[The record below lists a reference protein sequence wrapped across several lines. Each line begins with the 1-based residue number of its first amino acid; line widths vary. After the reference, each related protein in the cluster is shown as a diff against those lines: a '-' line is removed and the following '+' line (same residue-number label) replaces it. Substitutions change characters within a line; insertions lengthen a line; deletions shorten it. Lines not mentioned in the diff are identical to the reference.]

1 MAKSFGKRAI
11 KLSENSELRK
21 TVSYEVDILLKANM
35 TKFKA
40 NTRRDLP
47 RIAEKLRFNRDQLTD
62 MQAVSA
68 VLPFRVNDY
77 VIEHLIDPED
87 VPNDPI
93 FQLTFPQRG
102 MLEEEDF
109 RRMRDLVAKGA
120 TETEIKLAADEIRGR
135 LNPHPAGQMQLN
147 VPLLDGE
154 VVGGM
159 QHKYQETVLFF
170 PSQGQTCHAYCSYC
184 FRWAQFVGDADLKF
198 ASREANQLVNYVREN
213 PQVSR
218 VLITGGDPMV
228 MKPPVLRRYIE
239 PLLRAN
245 LPNLHSIRIGTK
257 ALAYWP
263 YRFIEGGDADDFLR
277 LIEEVRAAGK
287 HFALMAHS
295 SHSRELEPKVAQHAV
310 ERVLNAGAVIR
321 CQAPLIRKVNDNANV
336 WAQLWRRQVQLGM
349 VPYYMFV
356 ERDTGA
362 KAYFEVPLV
371 RAYKV
376 FTEAYSQVA
385 GLCRTVRGPSMSAMP
400 GKVLIDGITQVAGE
414 KVFVLKF
421 LQGRDPK
428 WANRVFF
435 ARYDP
440 TATWLSGLQPAF
452 GEEQFF
458 FEDTMREALAES
470 EKKA

>member
-1 MAKSFGKRAI
+1 MGGESTTREA
-11 KLSENSELRK
+11 
-21 TVSYEVDILLKANM
+21 TVM
-35 TKFKA
+35 MKFKA

-47 RIAEKLRFNRDQLTD
+47 RIAEKLRFDADQVTD
-62 MQAVSA
+62 MLAVSA

-77 VIEHLIDPED
+77 VIENLIDPKS

-102 MLEEEDF
+102 MLEEKDF
-109 RRMRDLVAKGA
+109 LHMRDLVAKGA
-120 TETEIKLAADEIRGR
+120 SETEIKLSADKIRGQ

-198 ASREANQLVNYVREN
+198 ASREASKLVDYVRDN
-213 PQVSR
+213 PQVSS

-228 MKPPVLRRYIE
+228 MKTAVLRRYIE

-245 LPNLHSIRIGTK
+245 LPSLHSIRIGTK

-263 YRFIEGGDADDFLR
+263 YRFTEGEDADDFLR
-277 LIEEVRAAGK
+277 LIGEVKAAGK

-295 SHSRELEPKVAQHAV
+295 SHSRELEPEVARKAV
-310 ERVLNAGAVIR
+310 DRVLNAGAVIR

-336 WAQLWRRQVQLGM
+336 WAQLWRQQVQLGM

-362 KAYFEVPLV
+362 KAYFEVPLA

-385 GLCRTVRGPSMSAMP
+385 GLCRTVRGPSMSALP
-400 GKVLIDGITQVAGE
+400 GKVLVDGITEVAGE

-428 WANRVFF
+428 WANRIFF
-435 ARYDP
+435 AKYDP
-440 TATWLSGLQPAF
+440 KATWMSDLQPAF
-452 GEEQFF
+452 GEERFF
-458 FEDTMREALAES
+458 FEAAVDEALAES
-470 EKKA
+470 ARKG

>member
-1 MAKSFGKRAI
+1 LAKSFGKRAI

-213 PQVSR
+213 PQVSS

-228 MKPPVLRRYIE
+228 MKTPVLRRYIE

>member
-1 MAKSFGKRAI
+1 MVKSFEKRAI

-213 PQVSR
+213 PQVSS

-228 MKPPVLRRYIE
+228 MKTPVLRRYIE

-263 YRFIEGGDADDFLR
+263 YRFTEGEDADDFLR
-277 LIEEVRAAGK
+277 LIGEVRAAGK
-287 HFALMAHS
+287 HFAMMAHS
-295 SHSRELEPKVAQHAV
+295 SHSRELEPKVAQYAV

-440 TATWLSGLQPAF
+440 TATWLSDLQPAF
-452 GEEQFF
+452 GEKRFF
-458 FEDTMREALAES
+458 FEDAMEAALAES
-470 EKKA
+470 VREG

>member
-1 MAKSFGKRAI
+1 M
-11 KLSENSELRK
+11 
-21 TVSYEVDILLKANM
+21 DILLKANM
-35 TKFKA
+35 AKFKA

-47 RIAEKLRFNRDQLTD
+47 RIAERLRFNRDQLTD

-213 PQVSR
+213 PQVSS

-228 MKPPVLRRYIE
+228 MKTPVLRRYIE

>member
-21 TVSYEVDILLKANM
+21 TVSYEVDILFKANM

-40 NTRRDLP
+40 NTQRDLP
-47 RIAEKLRFNRDQLTD
+47 WIAEKLRFNRDQLTD

-213 PQVSR
+213 PQVSS

-228 MKPPVLRRYIE
+228 MKTPVLRRYIE

-263 YRFIEGGDADDFLR
+263 YRFTEGEDADDFLR

-287 HFALMAHS
+287 HFAMMAHS
-295 SHSRELEPKVAQHAV
+295 SHSRELEPKVAQYAV

-458 FEDTMREALAES
+458 FEDTMKEALAES
-470 EKKA
+470 ERKA

>member
-21 TVSYEVDILLKANM
+21 TVSYDVDILLKANM

-213 PQVSR
+213 PQVSS

-228 MKPPVLRRYIE
+228 MKTPVLRRYIE

>member
-1 MAKSFGKRAI
+1 
-11 KLSENSELRK
+11 
-21 TVSYEVDILLKANM
+21 M

-40 NTRRDLP
+40 NTRKDLP
-47 RIAEKLRFNRDQLTD
+47 QIAEKLRLNRDQLTD

-77 VIEHLIDPED
+77 VIERLIDPES

-102 MLEEEDF
+102 MLDEEDF

-120 TETEIKLAADEIRGR
+120 PEAEIKLAADEIRGR
-135 LNPHPAGQMQLN
+135 LNPHPAGQMELN
-147 VPLLDGE
+147 VPRLDGE
-154 VVGGM
+154 VVAGI

-184 FRWAQFVGDADLKF
+184 FRWAQFIGDADLKF
-198 ASREANQLVNYVREN
+198 ASREVDHLVNYVKDT
-213 PQVSR
+213 PQVSS

-228 MKPPVLRRYIE
+228 MKTPVLRRYIE
-239 PLLRAN
+239 PLLRAK
-245 LPNLHSIRIGTK
+245 LPNLQSIRIGTK

-263 YRFIEGGDADDFLR
+263 YRFTEGGDADDFLR
-277 LIEEVRAAGK
+277 LIEEVKAAGK

-295 SHSRELEPKVAQHAV
+295 SHSRELEPKMARHAV
-310 ERVLNAGAVIR
+310 ERVLNAGAVMR

-336 WAQLWRRQVQLGM
+336 WAQRWRRQVRLGM

-362 KAYFEVPLV
+362 KAYFEVPLA
-371 RAYKV
+371 RAYRV

-400 GKVLIDGITQVAGE
+400 GKVVVDGITQVAGE

-435 ARYDP
+435 AKYDP
-440 TATWLSGLQPAF
+440 KATWLSDLQPAF
-452 GEEQFF
+452 GEERFF
-458 FEDTMREALAES
+458 FEAAVEEALAES
-470 EKKA
+470 ARKG

>member
-1 MAKSFGKRAI
+1 MR
-11 KLSENSELRK
+11 
-21 TVSYEVDILLKANM
+21 
-35 TKFKA
+35 
-40 NTRRDLP
+40 
-47 RIAEKLRFNRDQLTD
+47 
-62 MQAVSA
+62 AVSA

-77 VIEHLIDPED
+77 VIDNLIDSES

-102 MLEEEDF
+102 MLQEADF
-109 RRMRDLVAKGA
+109 RHMRDLVAKGA
-120 TETEIKLAADEIRGR
+120 SEAEIKLAAAEIRGR
-135 LNPHPAGQMQLN
+135 LNPHPAGQMELN
-147 VPLLDGE
+147 VPRLDGE
-154 VVGGM
+154 MLAGI

-184 FRWAQFVGDADLKF
+184 FRWAQFIGDTDLKF
-198 ASREANQLVNYVREN
+198 ASREAGQLVRYVRDN
-213 PQVSR
+213 PQVSS

-228 MKPPVLRRYIE
+228 MKTAVLRRYVE
-239 PLLRAN
+239 PLLKAN

-263 YRFIEGGDADDFLR
+263 YRFTEGEDADDLLR
-277 LIEEVRAAGK
+277 LIGEVRAAGK

-295 SHSRELEPKVAQHAV
+295 SHSRELEPEVAKLAV
-310 ERVLNAGAVIR
+310 QRMLSAGAMIR
-321 CQAPLIRKVNDNANV
+321 CQSPLIRKVNDNANV
-336 WAQLWRRQVQLGM
+336 WAQLWRRQVRLGM

-356 ERDTGA
+356 ERYTGA
-362 KAYFEVPLV
+362 NAYFEVSLT

-400 GKVLIDGITQVAGE
+400 GKVLVDGIAEVSGE

-421 LQGRDPK
+421 LQGRDSN

-435 ARYDP
+435 AKFDSK
-440 TATWLSGLQPAF
+440 ATWLSDLKPAL
-452 GEEQFF
+452 GEERFF
-458 FEDTMREALAES
+458 YEEAMEEALAES
-470 EKKA
+470 AREG

>member
-21 TVSYEVDILLKANM
+21 TVSYGVDILLKANM

-213 PQVSR
+213 PQVSS

-228 MKPPVLRRYIE
+228 MKTPVLRRYIE

-295 SHSRELEPKVAQHAV
+295 SHSRELEPKVAQYAV

-470 EKKA
+470 ERKA

>member
-1 MAKSFGKRAI
+1 
-11 KLSENSELRK
+11 
-21 TVSYEVDILLKANM
+21 M

-213 PQVSR
+213 PQVSS

-228 MKPPVLRRYIE
+228 MKTPVLRRYIE

-362 KAYFEVPLV
+362 KAYFEVPLA

-400 GKVLIDGITQVAGE
+400 GKVLIDGITEVAGE

>member
-1 MAKSFGKRAI
+1 
-11 KLSENSELRK
+11 
-21 TVSYEVDILLKANM
+21 M

-40 NTRRDLP
+40 NTRKDLP
-47 RIAEKLRFNRDQLTD
+47 QIAEKLRLNRDQLTD

-77 VIEHLIDPED
+77 VIERLIDPES

-102 MLEEEDF
+102 MLDEEDF

-120 TETEIKLAADEIRGR
+120 PEAEIKLAADEIRGR
-135 LNPHPAGQMQLN
+135 LNPHPAGQMELN
-147 VPLLDGE
+147 VPRLDGE
-154 VVGGM
+154 VVAGI

-184 FRWAQFVGDADLKF
+184 FRWAQFIGDADLKF
-198 ASREANQLVNYVREN
+198 ASREVDHLVNYVKDN
-213 PQVSR
+213 PQVSS

-228 MKPPVLRRYIE
+228 MKTPVLRRYIE
-239 PLLRAN
+239 PLLRAK
-245 LPNLHSIRIGTK
+245 LPNLQSIRIGTK

-263 YRFIEGGDADDFLR
+263 YRFTEGGDADDFLR
-277 LIEEVRAAGK
+277 LIEEVKAAGK

-295 SHSRELEPKVAQHAV
+295 SHSRELEPKMARHAV

-336 WAQLWRRQVQLGM
+336 WAQLWRQQVQLGM

-356 ERDTGA
+356 ERNTGA
-362 KAYFEVPLV
+362 KAYFEVPLA

-376 FTEAYSQVA
+376 FTEAYSQVV

-400 GKVLIDGITQVAGE
+400 GKVVVDGITQVAGE

-428 WANRVFF
+428 WVNRVFF
-435 ARYDP
+435 AKYDP
-440 TATWLSGLQPAF
+440 RATWLSDLQPAF
-452 GEEQFF
+452 GEERFF
-458 FEDTMREALAES
+458 FEDALREALAES
-470 EKKA
+470 ARRS

>member
-1 MAKSFGKRAI
+1 
-11 KLSENSELRK
+11 
-21 TVSYEVDILLKANM
+21 M

-109 RRMRDLVAKGA
+109 RRMRDLVSKGA
-120 TETEIKLAADEIRGR
+120 TETEIKLAANEIRGR

-213 PQVSR
+213 PQVSS

-228 MKPPVLRRYIE
+228 MKTPVLRRYIE
-239 PLLRAN
+239 PLLRAD

>member
-1 MAKSFGKRAI
+1 
-11 KLSENSELRK
+11 
-21 TVSYEVDILLKANM
+21 M

-213 PQVSR
+213 PQVSS

-228 MKPPVLRRYIE
+228 MKTPVLRRYIE

-263 YRFIEGGDADDFLR
+263 YRFTEGGDADDFLR

>member
-1 MAKSFGKRAI
+1 
-11 KLSENSELRK
+11 
-21 TVSYEVDILLKANM
+21 M

-213 PQVSR
+213 PQVSS

-228 MKPPVLRRYIE
+228 MKTPVLRRYIE

-263 YRFIEGGDADDFLR
+263 YRFIEAGDADDFLR

>member
-1 MAKSFGKRAI
+1 MVGESTTR
-11 KLSENSELRK
+11 E
-21 TVSYEVDILLKANM
+21 ANVM
-35 TKFKA
+35 IKFKA
-40 NTRRDLP
+40 STRRDLP
-47 RIAEKLRFNRDQLTD
+47 RIAEKLRLDADQVTD
-62 MQAVSA
+62 MLAVSA

-77 VIEHLIDPED
+77 VIENLIDPKS

-102 MLEEEDF
+102 MLEEKDF
-109 RRMRDLVAKGA
+109 LHMRDLVSKGA
-120 TETEIKLAADEIRGR
+120 SETEIKLSADEIRGQ

-170 PSQGQTCHAYCSYC
+170 PGQGQTCHAYCSYC

-198 ASREANQLVNYVREN
+198 ASREAAQLVDYVRDN
-213 PQVSR
+213 PQVSS

-228 MKPPVLRRYIE
+228 MKTPVLRRYIE
-239 PLLRAN
+239 PLLAAR

-263 YRFIEGGDADDFLR
+263 YRFTEGEDADDFLR
-277 LIEEVRAAGK
+277 LIGEVKAAGK

-295 SHSRELEPKVAQHAV
+295 SHSRELEPEVARRAV
-310 ERVLNAGAVIR
+310 DRVLDAGAVIR

-336 WAQLWRRQVQLGM
+336 WAQLWRRQVRLGM

-362 KAYFEVPLV
+362 RAYFEVPLA

-376 FTEAYSQVA
+376 FTEAYGQVA
-385 GLCRTVRGPSMSAMP
+385 GLCRTVRGPSMSATP
-400 GKVLIDGITQVAGE
+400 GKVVVDGITEVAGE
-414 KVFVLKF
+414 KVFALKF
-421 LQGRDPK
+421 LQGRDPA
-428 WANRVFF
+428 WANRLFF
-435 ARYDP
+435 AKYDP
-440 TATWLSGLQPAF
+440 KAAWLSELRPAF
-452 GEEQFF
+452 GGERFF
-458 FEDTMREALAES
+458 FEDAMEAALAES
-470 EKKA
+470 ARES

>member
-1 MAKSFGKRAI
+1 
-11 KLSENSELRK
+11 
-21 TVSYEVDILLKANM
+21 M

-47 RIAEKLRFNRDQLTD
+47 RIAEKLRLNRDQLTD

-213 PQVSR
+213 PQVSS

-228 MKPPVLRRYIE
+228 MKTPVLRRYIE

>member
-1 MAKSFGKRAI
+1 
-11 KLSENSELRK
+11 
-21 TVSYEVDILLKANM
+21 M

-40 NTRRDLP
+40 NTRKDLP
-47 RIAEKLRFNRDQLTD
+47 QIAEKLRLNRDQLTD

-77 VIEHLIDPED
+77 VIERLIDPES

-102 MLEEEDF
+102 MLDEEDF

-120 TETEIKLAADEIRGR
+120 PEAEIKLAADEIRGR
-135 LNPHPAGQMQLN
+135 LNPHPAGQMELN
-147 VPLLDGE
+147 VPRLDGE
-154 VVGGM
+154 VVAGI

-184 FRWAQFVGDADLKF
+184 FRWAQFIGDADLKF
-198 ASREANQLVNYVREN
+198 ASREVDHLVNYVKDN
-213 PQVSR
+213 PQVSS

-228 MKPPVLRRYIE
+228 MKTPVLRRYIE
-239 PLLRAN
+239 PLLRAK
-245 LPNLHSIRIGTK
+245 LPNLQSIRIGTK

-263 YRFIEGGDADDFLR
+263 YRFTEGGDADDFLR
-277 LIEEVRAAGK
+277 LIEEVKAAGK

-295 SHSRELEPKVAQHAV
+295 SHSRELEPKMARHAV

-336 WAQLWRRQVQLGM
+336 WAQLWRQQVQLGM

-356 ERDTGA
+356 ERNTGA
-362 KAYFEVPLV
+362 KAYFEVPLA

-376 FTEAYSQVA
+376 FTEAYSQVV

-400 GKVLIDGITQVAGE
+400 GKVVVDGITQVAGE
-414 KVFVLKF
+414 KVFVLKL

-428 WANRVFF
+428 WVNRVFF
-435 ARYDP
+435 AKYDP
-440 TATWLSGLQPAF
+440 RATWLSDLQPAF
-452 GEEQFF
+452 GEERFF
-458 FEDTMREALAES
+458 FEDALREALAES
-470 EKKA
+470 ARRS

>member
-1 MAKSFGKRAI
+1 MGGESTTREA
-11 KLSENSELRK
+11 
-21 TVSYEVDILLKANM
+21 TVIM
-35 TKFKA
+35 KFKA

-47 RIAEKLRFNRDQLTD
+47 RIAEKLRFDADQVTD
-62 MQAVSA
+62 MLAVSA

-77 VIEHLIDPED
+77 VIENLIDPKS

-102 MLEEEDF
+102 MLEEKDF
-109 RRMRDLVAKGA
+109 LHMRDLVAKGA
-120 TETEIKLAADEIRGR
+120 SETEIKLSADKIRGQ

-198 ASREANQLVNYVREN
+198 ASREASQLVGYVRDN
-213 PQVSR
+213 PQVSS

-228 MKPPVLRRYIE
+228 MKTAVLRRYIE

-245 LPNLHSIRIGTK
+245 LPSLHSIRIGTK

-263 YRFIEGGDADDFLR
+263 YRFTEGEDADDFLR
-277 LIEEVRAAGK
+277 LIGEVKAAGK

-295 SHSRELEPKVAQHAV
+295 SHSRELEPEVARKAV
-310 ERVLNAGAVIR
+310 DRVLNAGAVIR

-336 WAQLWRRQVQLGM
+336 WAQLWRQQVQLGM

-362 KAYFEVPLV
+362 KAYFEVPLA

-385 GLCRTVRGPSMSAMP
+385 GLCRTVRGPSMSALP
-400 GKVLIDGITQVAGE
+400 GKVLVDGITEVAGE

-428 WANRVFF
+428 WANRIFF
-435 ARYDP
+435 AKYDP
-440 TATWLSGLQPAF
+440 KATWMSDLQPAF
-452 GEEQFF
+452 GEERFF
-458 FEDTMREALAES
+458 FEAAVDEALAES
-470 EKKA
+470 ARKG

>member
-1 MAKSFGKRAI
+1 
-11 KLSENSELRK
+11 
-21 TVSYEVDILLKANM
+21 M

-47 RIAEKLRFNRDQLTD
+47 QIAEKLRLDADQVTD
-62 MQAVSA
+62 MLAVSA

-77 VIEHLIDPED
+77 VIENLIDPKS

-102 MLEEEDF
+102 MLDDKDF
-109 RRMRDLVAKGA
+109 LRMRDLVAKGA
-120 TETEIKLAADEIRGR
+120 SESEINLAADEIRGQ

-170 PSQGQTCHAYCSYC
+170 PGQGQTCHAYCSYC

-198 ASREANQLVNYVREN
+198 ASREADQLVNYVRDN
-213 PQVSR
+213 PQVSS

-228 MKPPVLRRYIE
+228 MKTTVLRRYIE
-239 PLLRAN
+239 PLLRAK
-245 LPNLHSIRIGTK
+245 LPSLHSIRIGTK

-263 YRFIEGGDADDFLR
+263 YRFTEGEDADDFLR
-277 LIEEVRAAGK
+277 LIGEVRAAGK

-295 SHSRELEPKVAQHAV
+295 SHSQELEPEVARQAV

-321 CQAPLIRKVNDNANV
+321 CQAPLIRKVNDDANV
-336 WAQLWRRQVQLGM
+336 WAQLWRQQVRFGM

-362 KAYFEVPLV
+362 KAYFEVPLA

-376 FTEAYSQVA
+376 FTEAYSQVS
-385 GLCRTVRGPSMSAMP
+385 GLCRTVRGPSMSTMP
-400 GKVLIDGITQVAGE
+400 GKVLVDGITQVAGE

-421 LQGRDPK
+421 LQGRNPK
-428 WANRVFF
+428 WANRIFF
-435 ARYDP
+435 AKYDSK
-440 TATWLSGLQPAF
+440 ATWLSDLQPAF
-452 GEEQFF
+452 GEERFF
-458 FEDTMREALAES
+458 FEAAVEEALAES
-470 EKKA
+470 ARKG

>member
-1 MAKSFGKRAI
+1 MGGESTTREG
-11 KLSENSELRK
+11 
-21 TVSYEVDILLKANM
+21 TVM
-35 TKFKA
+35 MKFKA
-40 NTRRDLP
+40 STRRDLP
-47 RIAEKLRFNRDQLTD
+47 RIAEKLRLDADQVTD
-62 MQAVSA
+62 MLAVSA

-77 VIEHLIDPED
+77 VIENLIDPKS

-102 MLEEEDF
+102 MLEEKDF
-109 RRMRDLVAKGA
+109 LHMRDLVAKGA
-120 TETEIKLAADEIRGR
+120 SETEIKLSADKIRGQ

-198 ASREANQLVNYVREN
+198 ASREASQLVGYVRDN
-213 PQVSR
+213 PQVSS

-228 MKPPVLRRYIE
+228 MKTAVLRRYIE

-245 LPNLHSIRIGTK
+245 LPSLHSIRIGTK

-263 YRFIEGGDADDFLR
+263 YRFTEGEDADDFLR
-277 LIEEVRAAGK
+277 LIGEVKAAGK

-295 SHSRELEPKVAQHAV
+295 SHSRELEPEVARKAV
-310 ERVLNAGAVIR
+310 DRVLNAGAVIR

-336 WAQLWRRQVQLGM
+336 WAQLWRQQVQLGM

-362 KAYFEVPLV
+362 KAYFEVPLA

-385 GLCRTVRGPSMSAMP
+385 GLCRTVRGPSMSALP
-400 GKVLIDGITQVAGE
+400 GKVLVDGITEVAGE

-428 WANRVFF
+428 WANRIFF
-435 ARYDP
+435 AKYDP
-440 TATWLSGLQPAF
+440 KATWMSDLQPAF
-452 GEEQFF
+452 GEERFF
-458 FEDTMREALAES
+458 FEAAVEEALAES
-470 EKKA
+470 ARKG

>member
-1 MAKSFGKRAI
+1 
-11 KLSENSELRK
+11 
-21 TVSYEVDILLKANM
+21 M

-40 NTRRDLP
+40 NTRKDLP
-47 RIAEKLRFNRDQLTD
+47 QIAEKLRLNRDQLTD

-77 VIEHLIDPED
+77 VIERLIDPES

-102 MLEEEDF
+102 MLDEEDF

-120 TETEIKLAADEIRGR
+120 PEAEIKLAADEIRGR
-135 LNPHPAGQMQLN
+135 LNPHPAGQMELN
-147 VPLLDGE
+147 VPRLDGE
-154 VVGGM
+154 VVAGI

-184 FRWAQFVGDADLKF
+184 FRWAQFIGDADLKF
-198 ASREANQLVNYVREN
+198 ASREVDHLVNYMKDN
-213 PQVSR
+213 PQVSS

-228 MKPPVLRRYIE
+228 MKTPVLRRYIE
-239 PLLRAN
+239 PLLRAK
-245 LPNLHSIRIGTK
+245 LPNLQSIRIGTK

-263 YRFIEGGDADDFLR
+263 YRFTEGGDADDFLR
-277 LIEEVRAAGK
+277 LIEEVKAAGK

-295 SHSRELEPKVAQHAV
+295 SHSRELEPKMARHAV

-362 KAYFEVPLV
+362 KAYFEVPLA

-385 GLCRTVRGPSMSAMP
+385 GLCRTVRGPSMSALP
-400 GKVLIDGITQVAGE
+400 GKVLVDGITEVAGE

-428 WANRVFF
+428 WVNRVFF
-435 ARYDP
+435 AKYDP
-440 TATWLSGLQPAF
+440 SATWLSDLQPAF
-452 GEEQFF
+452 GGERFF
-458 FEDTMREALAES
+458 FEDALREALAES
-470 EKKA
+470 ARRS

>member
-1 MAKSFGKRAI
+1 
-11 KLSENSELRK
+11 
-21 TVSYEVDILLKANM
+21 M

-77 VIEHLIDPED
+77 VIEHLIDPEG

-109 RRMRDLVAKGA
+109 RRMRDLVVKGA

-135 LNPHPAGQMQLN
+135 LNPHPAGQMELN

-170 PSQGQTCHAYCSYC
+170 PGQGQTCHAYCSYC

-198 ASREANQLVNYVREN
+198 ASREADQLVNYVREN
-213 PQVSR
+213 PQVSS

-228 MKPPVLRRYIE
+228 MKTPVLRRYIE
-239 PLLRAN
+239 PLLTAK

-263 YRFIEGGDADDFLR
+263 YRFTEGEDADDFLR
-277 LIEEVRAAGK
+277 LIGEVKAAGK

-295 SHSRELEPKVAQHAV
+295 SHSRELEPEVARRAV
-310 ERVLNAGAVIR
+310 GRVLNAGAVIR

-362 KAYFEVPLV
+362 RAYFEVPLV

-400 GKVLIDGITQVAGE
+400 GKVLVDGITQVAGE

-428 WANRVFF
+428 WTNRVFF

-440 TATWLSGLQPAF
+440 MATWLSDLQPAF
-452 GEEQFF
+452 GEERFF
-458 FEDTMREALAES
+458 FEDAMEAALAES
-470 EKKA
+470 VREG

>member
-1 MAKSFGKRAI
+1 
-11 KLSENSELRK
+11 
-21 TVSYEVDILLKANM
+21 M

-40 NTRRDLP
+40 NTRKDLP
-47 RIAEKLRFNRDQLTD
+47 QIAEKLRLNRDQLTD

-77 VIEHLIDPED
+77 VIERLIDPES

-102 MLEEEDF
+102 MLDEEDF

-120 TETEIKLAADEIRGR
+120 PEAEIKLAADEIRGR
-135 LNPHPAGQMQLN
+135 LNPHPAGQMELN
-147 VPLLDGE
+147 VPRLDGE
-154 VVGGM
+154 VVAGI

-184 FRWAQFVGDADLKF
+184 FRWAQFIGDADLKF
-198 ASREANQLVNYVREN
+198 ASREVDHLVNYMKDN
-213 PQVSR
+213 PQVSS

-228 MKPPVLRRYIE
+228 MKTPVLRRYIE
-239 PLLRAN
+239 PLLRAK
-245 LPNLHSIRIGTK
+245 LPNLQSIRIGTK

-263 YRFIEGGDADDFLR
+263 YRFTEGGDADDFLR
-277 LIEEVRAAGK
+277 LIEEVKAAGQ

-295 SHSRELEPKVAQHAV
+295 SHLRELEPKMARHAV

-356 ERDTGA
+356 ERNTGA
-362 KAYFEVPLV
+362 KAYFEVPLA

-376 FTEAYSQVA
+376 FTEAYSQVV

-400 GKVLIDGITQVAGE
+400 GKVVVDGITQVAGE

-428 WANRVFF
+428 WVNRVFF
-435 ARYDP
+435 AKYDP
-440 TATWLSGLQPAF
+440 RATWLSDLQPAF
-452 GEEQFF
+452 GGERFF
-458 FEDTMREALAES
+458 FEDALREALAES
-470 EKKA
+470 ARRS